1 MTYAIMTH
9 DIKCY
14 PFIYISYIYIFFF
27 SDFLIVKCN
36 LQCREQAHFHC
47 CYCSKTVI
55 RKVQI
60 IKHLQVCTKRQV
72 PPTETVE
79 TAAIIEPVATRAD
92 CVGLGTNCELE
103 ATVSNIYTVPLRFA
117 CANVILLLGCKLLPF
132 IDMLPCWTEGTLWF
146 RLHLK
151 GYSTLKWKFCHH
163 ILTPMLFQSFM
174 NFFLLLNRK
183 EDI

>member
-1 MTYAIMTH
+1 MDLLIVM
-9 DIKCY
+9 
-14 PFIYISYIYIFFF
+14 ISPTLVRAPQKITQLWGRGNCGECWYV
-27 SDFLIVKCN
+27 FLIFQHDYV
-36 LQCREQAHFHC
+36 LD
-47 CYCSKTVI
+47 
-55 RKVQI
+55 
-60 IKHLQVCTKRQV
+60 CTKPQDV
-72 PPTETVE
+72 VVCSVGTTVLR
-79 TAAIIEPVATRAD
+79 RAD

-132 IDMLPCWTEGTLWF
+132 IDMLPCWTEGMLWF